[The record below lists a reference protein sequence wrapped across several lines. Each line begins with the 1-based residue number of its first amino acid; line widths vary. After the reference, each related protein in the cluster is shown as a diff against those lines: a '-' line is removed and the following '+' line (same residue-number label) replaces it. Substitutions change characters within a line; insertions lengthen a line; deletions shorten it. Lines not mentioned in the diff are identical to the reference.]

1 MDSGSKVNE
10 REGCRE
16 KCGVGYFCN
25 QLPRELQFS
34 HLRSCGSSGSRLRRV
49 VRRPRQYWCQSAT
62 TRGPAR
68 ASVRK
73 ALARRDQREVEPTS
87 ACGVRTFVCM
97 YAIGRVCVCACV
109 LWWWEVGRGEEGGGL
124 GVERAGSP
132 PPLTVL
138 SGRDLECVDYL

>member
-97 YAIGRVCVCACV
+97 YAIGRVCVRAV
-109 LWWWEVGRGEEGGGL
+109 VVGGGERRGGG
-124 GVERAGSP
+124 GVGGRACRQPAPVDGFVGS
-132 PPLTVL
+132 
-138 SGRDLECVDYL
+138 